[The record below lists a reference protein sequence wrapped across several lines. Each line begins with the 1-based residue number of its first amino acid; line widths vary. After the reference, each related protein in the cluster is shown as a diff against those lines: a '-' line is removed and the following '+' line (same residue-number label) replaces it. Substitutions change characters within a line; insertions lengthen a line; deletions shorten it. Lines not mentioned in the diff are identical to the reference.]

1 MTRKKINQIE
11 SSEKAQSS
19 KKADTSQ
26 QVDLVTD
33 LALDALGI
41 VLPIPVASIASLIK
55 TGVKIHRKE
64 DFTSEDAGVVL
75 LNVLGFI
82 PGVST
87 MVSIIS
93 AIGHLSQLRKSSKSI

>member
-1 MTRKKINQIE
+1 M
-11 SSEKAQSS
+11 
-19 KKADTSQ
+19 
-26 QVDLVTD
+26 DLVTD

-55 TGVKIHRKE
+55 TGVNVLRKK

-87 MVSIIS
+87 MVSVIS
-93 AIGHLSQLRKSSKSI
+93 AIGHFS

>member
-1 MTRKKINQIE
+1 
-11 SSEKAQSS
+11 
-19 KKADTSQ
+19 
-26 QVDLVTD
+26 VDLVTD

-41 VLPIPVASIASLIK
+41 ALPIPVASIASLIK
-55 TGVKIHRKE
+55 TGVKIHRKK

-93 AIGHLSQLRKSSKSI
+93 AIGHLS